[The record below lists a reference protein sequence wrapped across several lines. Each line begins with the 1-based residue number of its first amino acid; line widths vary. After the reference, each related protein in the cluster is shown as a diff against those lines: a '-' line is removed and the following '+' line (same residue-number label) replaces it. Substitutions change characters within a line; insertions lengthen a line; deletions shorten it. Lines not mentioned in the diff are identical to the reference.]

1 MLYKLQF
8 FQKLAFEIQLLK
20 VDEVFFI
27 FFIAVVLLSSKV
39 WDSSLPEIQ
48 QWWRIPKYLPLY
60 TVAWDPQ
67 TSVRFSGWSGKI

>member
-20 VDEVFFI
+20 VDEVFF
-27 FFIAVVLLSSKV
+27 FLIAVVLLSSKV

-48 QWWRIPKYLPLY
+48 QWCRIPKYLPLY